1 MAFKKTGGRTSFVQ
15 PTGMPD
21 LSGFF
26 DSARTMQEIGNL
38 TNSIGTDI
46 RKREYNDLIR
56 QAEIDGSTAGAVF
69 KDGKLQPL
77 VNFDYAKATE
87 TYSSSDQKNVL
98 DAYRKSAIRTYVSAA
113 SNDIDLAAQTALDNN
128 ANDPDGVRGSFSGF
142 IEGLEDL
149 DPQIK
154 SALMPK
160 AVKAFGVA
168 ENRALAQQQKEA
180 KEDSIY
186 QNGQAFQ
193 ALSVEKGKL
202 IASFDDNEA
211 ENESK
216 LARLREI
223 EGEQSQIKESL
234 SLNEVS
240 QKQISQLDDADRTVV
255 AARVGTNYIKKIY
268 AANGAEAAHNAA
280 SDIEEQAKANPDLDE
295 KVLGEIAH
303 QTVSSLI
310 SMDALRDR
318 ENTKLQ
324 KSIYNDLTYRVTT
337 EGLDINNL
345 LLDPNSDFFKLNGAQ
360 RTTLLAVSKQSQQ
373 EVTNVVKAQNQ
384 KILVDQ
390 RAIIDNPEI
399 HTIDQVRAAGRA
411 ISAMRDNGDI
421 DSYKDIV
428 DAKMAYRKAAGYYN
442 TGTRNDIA
450 SALYF
455 ELNKDTSSFVE
466 DPAYYVTPEF
476 ISKLE
481 ASGVIGPDSPHYK
494 TRGAYDKAIASYVA
508 AYQDRADGVASAN
521 KAERKARNNIPLSA
535 DDLANLVEYKGFD
548 KFRTKN
554 ESGQDVLVDIDL
566 LSDDPT
572 IVAGSIDAVSN
583 FSVETSGLLHPD
595 AAEIFSRAPYTMQN
609 ADLATRIMGQIVS
622 GIRQKTPGTSK
633 ATAVGMFLAGNDI
646 SEETVGFIRSVEQ
659 IGIENAMQSYVAEK
673 GFSKNRNVNEHLSRD
688 GFDKDQFF
696 NKIFEEA
703 LENEKFFTL
712 IQTTISPEA
721 KQMLNQIAAD
731 GGVSSSELE
740 SAFIKDPTIKQ
751 AVMNIFY
758 DKVSNVSSGSPVTH
772 MQDTIRQLGKRLG
785 VQKNPSTGALE
796 FVKHPILKFAQ
807 STVPTAAGQAVVS
820 LSYKDIQNDVRD
832 RIVNSFED
840 RFDFLNPPTKAQ
852 EYMYQMLKDVG
863 IEKLDGTTMHF
874 QANESFGGEP
884 TYSVYVQDKYG
895 RAHLVSNSYTYDFR
909 DSKAYKESYKEVIS
923 ELKTDKA
930 KQFWSMYGLM
940 DKGLVQSTFEAM
952 ERNRTDTSLDGLFN
966 AWNAFSKATTP
977 SQILGNQPS
986 PWSATTVSQE
996 EKEEFFYIVD
1006 RLTTLGWR

>member
-87 TYSSSDQKNVL
+87 TYSSGDQKNVL

-128 ANDPDGVRGSFSGF
+128 GNDPDGVRGSFSGF

-180 KEDSIY
+180 KDDSIF
-186 QNGQAFQ
+186 QNGEAFQ

-202 IASFDDNEA
+202 IASFDDDEA
-211 ENESK
+211 GNESK

-223 EGEQSQIKESL
+223 ESEQSQIKESL
-234 SLNEVS
+234 TLNEVS
-240 QKQISQLDDADRTVV
+240 AQQISKIEDADRTVV

-280 SDIEEQAKANPDLDE
+280 SDIEEQAKLNPDLDE

-318 ENTKLQ
+318 ENSKLQ
-324 KSIYNDLTYRVTT
+324 KSIFNDLNYKIQT

-345 LLDPNSDFFKLNGAQ
+345 LLDPKSDFFKLDGSQ

-373 EVTNVVKAQNQ
+373 EVANVVNSQNQ
-384 KILVDQ
+384 KILIDQ

-411 ISAMRDNGDI
+411 ISSMRDNGDI
-421 DSYKDIV
+421 TSYKDFV
-428 DAKMAYRKAAGYYN
+428 DAKMAYRKAAAYYN

-450 SALYF
+450 SSLYF

-466 DPAYYVTPEF
+466 APAYYNSPEV

-481 ASGVIGPDSPHYK
+481 ESGVIGPDSPHYK
-494 TRGAYDKAIASYVA
+494 TRGAYDKAIASYVK
-508 AYQDRADGVASAN
+508 AYQDRADGVAAAN

-535 DDLANLVEYKGFD
+535 DELNKLVEYKGFD
-548 KFRTKN
+548 KFRTKS

-595 AAEIFSRAPYTMQN
+595 AAEIFSRAPYTMNN

-622 GIRQKTPGTSK
+622 GIRQKTPGTTK
-633 ATAVGMFLAGNDI
+633 ATAVSMFLAGNDI
-646 SEETVGFIRSVEQ
+646 SEDTVGFIRSVDQ
-659 IGIENAMQSYVAEK
+659 IGIENAMQSYSAQK
-673 GFSKNRNVNEHLSRD
+673 GPNKNRNVNEYISNNGL
-688 GFDKDQFF
+688 DKDAFF
-696 NKIFEEA
+696 NKTFEEA
-703 LENEKFFTL
+703 LENEKFLTL
-712 IQTTISPEA
+712 IQTSISPEA
-721 KQMLNQIAAD
+721 KQMLNQIAAE
-731 GGVSSSELE
+731 GGVSNIEG
-740 SAFIKDPTIKQ
+740 AFIKDPTIKQ
-751 AVMNIFY
+751 AVMSIFY
-758 DKVSNVSSGSPVTH
+758 DKVSSISAGTPVTH

-785 VQKNPSTGALE
+785 VQKNPSTGELE
-796 FVKHPILKFAQ
+796 FVKHPILKLAQ

-840 RFDFLNPPTKAQ
+840 RFDLLNPPTKAQ

-863 IEKLDGTTMHF
+863 VEKLDGTTMHF

-884 TYSVYVQDKYG
+884 SYSVYVQDKYG
-895 RAHLVSNSYTYDFR
+895 RAHLVSNSYTYDFK
-909 DSKAYKESYKEVIS
+909 DSKAYKETYKEVIG

-940 DKGLVQSTFEAM
+940 DKGLVQSTFESM
-952 ERNRTDTSLDGLFN
+952 ERNRTDSSLDGLVN
-966 AWNAFSKATTP
+966 AWNAFSRVTNP
-977 SQILGNQPS
+977 SAN
-986 PWSATTVSQE
+986 PWSMNEISQE

>member
-1 MAFKKTGGRTSFVQ
+1 MAFKKTGGRASFVQ

-26 DSARTMQEIGNL
+26 DSAKTMQEIGNL
-38 TNSIGTDI
+38 SNSIGTDI

-87 TYSSSDQKNVL
+87 TYSSGDQKNVL

-154 SALMPK
+154 AALMPK
-160 AVKAFGVA
+160 AVKSFGVA

-186 QNGQAFQ
+186 QNGEAFQ

-202 IASFDDNEA
+202 IASFDDDEAGNEA
-211 ENESK
+211 K

-223 EGEQSQIKESL
+223 EDEQSQIKDSL
-234 SLNEVS
+234 TLNEVS
-240 QKQISQLDDADRTVV
+240 AEKISKIEDADRTVV

-280 SDIEEQAKANPDLDE
+280 SDIEEQAKLNPDLDE

-324 KSIYNDLTYRVTT
+324 KSIFNDLNYRVKTK
-337 EGLDINNL
+337 GLDINSL
-345 LLDPNSDFFKLNGAQ
+345 LLDPKSDFFKLDGSQ
-360 RTTLLAVSKQSQQ
+360 RTTLLAVSEQSQQ
-373 EVTNVVKAQNQ
+373 ELVNVVNSQNQ
-384 KILVDQ
+384 KILIDQ

-399 HTIDQVRAAGRA
+399 HTIDQVRAAGRTIA
-411 ISAMRDNGDI
+411 SMRDNGDI
-421 DSYKDIV
+421 TSYKDIV
-428 DAKMAYRKAAGYYN
+428 DAKMAYRKAAAYFN

-450 SALYF
+450 SSVYF

-466 DPAYYVTPEF
+466 TPAYYNSPEF

-508 AYQDRADGVASAN
+508 AYQDRADNISAAN

-535 DDLANLVEYKGFD
+535 DEISKLVEHKGFD
-548 KFRTKN
+548 KFRTQN

-622 GIRQKTPGTSK
+622 GIRQKTPGTTK
-633 ATAVGMFLAGNDI
+633 ATAVSMFLAGNDI
-646 SEETVGFIRSVEQ
+646 SEETIGFIRTVDQ
-659 IGIENAMQSYVAEK
+659 IGIENAMQSYAADK
-673 GFSKNRNVNEHLSRD
+673 GVNKNRNVNSYLSNN
-688 GFDKDQFF
+688 GLDKDAFF
-696 NKIFEEA
+696 NKTFEEA
-703 LENEKFFTL
+703 LENEKFLTL

-721 KQMLNQIAAD
+721 KQMLNQIASE
-731 GGVSSSELE
+731 GGVGNIEG
-740 SAFIKDPTIKQ
+740 AFIKDPTIKQ

-758 DKVSNVSSGSPVTH
+758 DKVSSVSAGTPVTH

-785 VQKNPSTGALE
+785 VQKNPSTGQLE
-796 FVKHPILKFAQ
+796 FVKHPILKLAQ
-807 STVPTAAGQAVVS
+807 STVPTAAGQPVVS

-832 RIVNSFED
+832 RIVNSFEE
-840 RFDFLNPPTKAQ
+840 RFDLLNPPTKSQ
-852 EYMYQMLKDVG
+852 EYMYQMLRDVG

-884 TYSVYVQDKYG
+884 SYSVYVQDKYG
-895 RAHLVSNSYTYDFR
+895 RAHLVSNSYTYDFK
-909 DSKAYKESYKEVIS
+909 DSKAYKETYKEVIS

-952 ERNRTDTSLDGLFN
+952 ERNRTDSSLDGLVN
-966 AWNAFSKATTP
+966 AWNAFSRVTNP
-977 SQILGNQPS
+977 SAN
-986 PWSATTVSQE
+986 PWSASQISQE